1 MIRSRYQGGVP
12 LEIFQ
17 KSPRKRLMSTSFR
30 QFFHFFRK
38 LSLKFPYHLQLLCK
52 ALSYF
57 LVLRYLLLNLMATV
71 CIYFQEF
78 PIPLWINRRN
88 QKENWLKANISLKVQ
103 PLAAF
108 NVPTNIS
115 DGFLSSKSWKSI
127 HLDFS
132 SHMTSNDYSKLPLR
146 HGGKD

>member
-38 LSLKFPYHLQLLCK
+38 LSLKFPYLLQLRSK

-57 LVLRYLLLNLMATV
+57 LVLRYLLLNLMAAV
-71 CIYFQEF
+71 CIYFHEF

-88 QKENWLKANISLKVQ
+88 RKENWLKANISLKVQ
-103 PLAAF
+103 PLAALMYQ
-108 NVPTNIS
+108 PTYRI
-115 DGFLSSKSWKSI
+115 GFS
-127 HLDFS
+127 
-132 SHMTSNDYSKLPLR
+132 LPN
-146 HGGKD
+146 HGRVYI